1 MGDSGS
7 NIADT
12 GHAKDKDG
20 DNKTGKLVT
29 VDKDWSV
36 KEHSVEVILIL

>member
-7 NIADT
+7 NIEDN

-20 DNKTGKLVT
+20 DIKTGKLVT
-29 VDKDWSV
+29 VDRD
-36 KEHSVEVILIL
+36 